1 MAHPTASRLGVFHC
15 TLTGA
20 VVLGLLF
27 LLCWFGVAVADIPAS
42 HRMVGFF
49 TTQALESSGAMANG
63 LGWAIL
69 LGALVGGLIAVC
81 FNALG
86 RILKPARARS
96 PRA

>member
-1 MAHPTASRLGVFHC
+1 MAHPPASRLGVFHC

-42 HRMVGFF
+42 RHMVGFF
-49 TTQALESSGAMANG
+49 TTQALEGPGAVAKG

-81 FNALG
+81 FNA
-86 RILKPARARS
+86 ISMMLKPAGARRPPS
-96 PRA
+96 

>member
-1 MAHPTASRLGVFHC
+1 MDHRSASRLGVFHC

-42 HRMVGFF
+42 RRMLGFF
-49 TTQALESSGAMANG
+49 TSQALESPSGIAQG
-63 LGWAIL
+63 LSWAIL

-86 RILKPARARS
+86 MMLKPTRRDS

>member
-1 MAHPTASRLGVFHC
+1 MAHRSASRLGIFHC

-42 HRMVGFF
+42 RRMLGFF
-49 TTQALESSGAMANG
+49 TSQALESPRAIG
-63 LGWAIL
+63 LGLASAIVF
-69 LGALVGGLIAVC
+69 GALVGGLVAVS

-86 RILKPARARS
+86 MMLIPTRRRP